1 MTHHPENDRIAPE
14 LEEAFRS
21 LGNVSAPP
29 ELADR
34 VEMALFGKVQA
45 PAELWD
51 LVQPEVK
58 RQAWVTRVFKFPKR
72 IAAAAAVMIALGIG
86 FTFSPWAQPQPDT
99 RFEEYAAMREQISKE
114 YVLIEVEP
122 SELSP
127 AAAAMAGSLGGTLK
141 PGGSL

>member
-1 MTHHPENDRIAPE
+1 MTHHPENDHIAPE

-21 LGNVSAPP
+21 LSNVSAPP

-34 VEMALFGKVQA
+34 VDLALFGKVQA
-45 PAELWD
+45 PAELWS
-51 LVQPEVK
+51 LVQPEVQ

-72 IAAAAAVMIALGIG
+72 IAAAAAVMVALGIG
-86 FTFSPWAQPQPDT
+86 FTFTPWAQPQPDT
-99 RFEEYAAMREQISKE
+99 RMAEYAAMKAEILGQ
-114 YVLIEVEP
+114 YVVIEVEP

-141 PGGSL
+141 PGGAL

>member
-1 MTHHPENDRIAPE
+1 MTHHPENDKLAPD

-21 LGNVSAPP
+21 LSNVSAPA

-34 VEMALFGKVQA
+34 VEMALFGKVEA

-51 LVQPEVK
+51 LVQPEVQ

-86 FTFSPWAQPQPDT
+86 FTFSPWGQPQPDT
-99 RFEEYAAMREQISKE
+99 RAAEYAAMKQQVLSQ

-122 SELSP
+122 NELTP
-127 AAAAMAGSLGGTLK
+127 AAATMAGSIGGTLK
-141 PGGSL
+141 PGGTL